1 MAPRAYWKG
10 YLKLSLVSCPIA
22 LFPATSEREKISFHQ
37 LNKKTGH
44 RVKYRKV
51 DAESG
56 DEVDSADIIKGYEV
70 GKGDYIELDP
80 EELEAGA
87 IESKRT
93 IDIDEFVPKDE
104 IDELYLNNPYY
115 VAPDGEVGQK
125 AFAVIREAIRKEGM
139 VAIGK
144 VVFTSREH
152 IIALEA
158 RDKGMMGITLRY
170 PYEVG
175 DQNEYFDDIEN
186 EKVPKD
192 MLDLALH
199 IVETK
204 KGTFEPE
211 KFEDQYEDA
220 LKDLIRKKQKG
231 EKIER
236 PTERAPSNVV
246 KLMDA
251 LRRSVRADRSGAPQ
265 KAIRSQAKKGK
276 KRIEGQREMLL
287 SISGKKGKE
296 AAKPV
301 ARTATRRKAG

>member
-10 YLKLSLVSCPIA
+10 YMKLSLVSCPIA
-22 LFPATSEREKISFHQ
+22 LYPATSEREKISFHQ
-37 LNKKTGH
+37 LNKETGH
-44 RVKYRKV
+44 RIRYRKV
-51 DAESG
+51 DTETG
-56 DEVDSADIIKGYEV
+56 DEVEQAAIIKGFEV
-70 GKGDYIELDP
+70 NKGEYVELDP
-80 EELEAGA
+80 EELEAVA

-93 IDIDEFVPKDE
+93 IEIDAFVPKTDIDEIYMRD
-104 IDELYLNNPYY
+104 PYFI
-115 VAPDGEVGQK
+115 VPDGEVGQQ

-139 VAIGK
+139 VALGK

-170 PYEVG
+170 PYEVR
-175 DQNEYFDDIEN
+175 DQNEYFDGIEN

-192 MLDLALH
+192 MLDLAIH
-199 IVETK
+199 IVESK
-204 KGTFEPE
+204 KGKFEPQ

-236 PTERAPSNVV
+236 PKEPQRLNVV
-246 KLMDA
+246 NLMDA
-251 LRRSVRADRSGAPQ
+251 LKKSVAADKGARP
-265 KAIRSQAKKGK
+265 QAKKGR

-287 SISGKKGKE
+287 PITGKKGKE

-301 ARTATRRKAG
+301 ARTATRQKRAG

>member
-37 LNKKTGH
+37 LNKNTGH
-44 RVKYRKV
+44 RIKYRKV

-56 DEVDSADIIKGYEV
+56 DEVESTDIIKGYEV
-70 GKGDYIELDP
+70 GKGEYIELDP
-80 EELEAGA
+80 EELEAVA

-104 IDELYLNNPYY
+104 IDELYLNSPYY
-115 VAPDGEVGQK
+115 IAPDGEVGQQ

-158 RDKGMMGITLRY
+158 RGKGLLGITLRY
-170 PYEVG
+170 PYEVRKEE
-175 DQNEYFDDIEN
+175 DYFDDIPD
-186 EKVPKD
+186 EKIPKD
-192 MLDLALH
+192 MLELASH

-204 KGTFEPE
+204 AGHFDPS
-211 KFEDQYEDA
+211 KFDDRYEDA
-220 LKDLIRKKQKG
+220 LKDLLKKKQEGKP
-231 EKIER
+231 IER
-236 PTERAPSNVV
+236 PERGEPTNVV
-246 KLMDA
+246 NLMEA
-251 LRRSVRADRSGAPQ
+251 LRRSVEASGKVA
-265 KAIRSQAKKGK
+265 AGKGK
-276 KRIEGQREMLL
+276 ARPIARRSTSEKAEQPKR
-287 SISGKKGKE
+287 KK
-296 AAKPV
+296 
-301 ARTATRRKAG
+301 ARRAG